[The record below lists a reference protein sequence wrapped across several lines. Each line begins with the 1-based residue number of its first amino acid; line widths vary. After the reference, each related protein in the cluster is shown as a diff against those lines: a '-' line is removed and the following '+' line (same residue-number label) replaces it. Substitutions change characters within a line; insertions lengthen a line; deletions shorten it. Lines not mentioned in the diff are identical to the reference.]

1 MYYIN
6 TVNLVDC
13 RKIILYAR
21 VVTRLTVV
29 GSDMCDARG
38 ITDINGN
45 ICYAS

>member
-6 TVNLVDC
+6 NVNWVDC
-13 RKIILYAR
+13 RKIIVYSR
-21 VVTRLTVV
+21 VATRLTVV

-38 ITDINGN
+38 ITDINRN